1 MNIDNIIKLI
11 DAGYSKEEIKAMSE
25 DPDKKDSDKKEPDK
39 KEPDKKEPDKKE
51 PEKQELD
58 KKDPEEND
66 LLKLMVSKFDE
77 LKTAIQENNIKQ
89 SNNKSL
95 DAPAP
100 EELLA
105 NIIKPANK

>member
-25 DPDKKDSDKKEPDK
+25 EP
-39 KEPDKKEPDKKE
+39 EKKE
-51 PEKQELD
+51 PEKQEPEKKEPEKKEPEKQEPD

-89 SNNKSL
+89 SNNKTL

>member
-25 DPDKKDSDKKEPDK
+25 DPDKKDS
-39 KEPDKKEPDKKE
+39 DKKEPDKKE

>member
-25 DPDKKDSDKKEPDK
+25 DPDKKEPDK

-51 PEKQELD
+51 PEKQEPD

>member
-25 DPDKKDSDKKEPDK
+25 DPDKK
-39 KEPDKKEPDKKE
+39 EPDKKE
-51 PEKQELD
+51 PEKKEPEKKEPEKQEPD

-89 SNNKSL
+89 SNNKTL

>member
-25 DPDKKDSDKKEPDK
+25 DPDKKEPDKKEPDK
-39 KEPDKKEPDKKE
+39 KDPDKKEPDKKE
-51 PEKQELD
+51 PEKQEPD

>member
-25 DPDKKDSDKKEPDK
+25 DPDKKEPDKKEPDK

-51 PEKQELD
+51 PEKQEPD

-89 SNNKSL
+89 SNNKTL

>member
-25 DPDKKDSDKKEPDK
+25 EPDNKEPEKKEPEK
-39 KEPDKKEPDKKE
+39 KEPEKKE
-51 PEKQELD
+51 PEKQEPD

-89 SNNKSL
+89 SNNKTL

>member
-25 DPDKKDSDKKEPDK
+25 DPDKKEPDKKEPDK

-51 PEKQELD
+51 PEKQEPD

-66 LLKLMVSKFDE
+66 LLKVMVSKLDE

>member
-25 DPDKKDSDKKEPDK
+25 EPEKKEPEK
-39 KEPDKKEPDKKE
+39 KEPEKKEPDKKE
-51 PEKQELD
+51 PEKKEPEKQE
-58 KKDPEEND
+58 PEEND

>member
-25 DPDKKDSDKKEPDK
+25 DPDK